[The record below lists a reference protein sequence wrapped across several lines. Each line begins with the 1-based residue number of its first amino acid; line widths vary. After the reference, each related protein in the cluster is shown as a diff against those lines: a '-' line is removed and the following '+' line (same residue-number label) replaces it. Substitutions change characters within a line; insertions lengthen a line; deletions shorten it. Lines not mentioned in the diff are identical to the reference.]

1 MAVSLQSFEKRQVMT
16 HVRGDNSDV
25 GPVKAKSVQTRR
37 AFQVGKLRHVMSL
50 RQVAATQHNTL
61 LDGCALTI
69 K

>member
-1 MAVSLQSFEKRQVMT
+1 MT

-37 AFQVGKLRHVMSL
+37 AFQVGKLRHVVGL